1 MFSTPKSIACALA
14 TEIARIVDM
23 TVGVSSSGLTPADGV
38 VSETD
43 IRIQRM
49 LAFDNLVYVKRD
61 LPLRDCYFKDI
72 GGTVLVFNCHNYSD
86 AFCSVCADKPLTRSE
101 YVKHLNATVN
111 HHVGLLPIQLPQLL
125 RAVTNVLSNSSADYV
140 AYFYVSAVARFL
152 FMYLGFNTTHS
163 YNKALHMLCESGL
176 VDKK

>member
-1 MFSTPKSIACALA
+1 MFTTPKSIARALA

-61 LPLRDCYFKDI
+61 LPLRDCYFMDI

-86 AFCSVCADKPLTRSE
+86 AFCSVSADEPLTRSE
-101 YVKHLNATVN
+101 YVKHLNDTVN
-111 HHVGLLPIQLPQLL
+111 HHVDLLPIQLPQLL
-125 RAVTNVLSNSSADYV
+125 RAVTNVLSNSSTEYV
-140 AYFYVSAVARFL
+140 AYFYVLAVARFL
-152 FMYLGFNTTHS
+152 FMHLGFNTTHS
-163 YNKALHMLCESGL
+163 YNRALHMLCESGL
-176 VDKK
+176 MDKK